1 MNKSKEFLQDNSLAE
16 IKLIFRTL
24 ELMQNSSKQNSS
36 KQNSSN
42 KNDFDL
48 NRIYENSMRFSFQQL
63 ASYLSSLSD
72 ATSDNELVRLSGFL
86 NADGASFD
94 LAGLEPQLTSLQK
107 YLLATLL

>member
-1 MNKSKEFLQDNSLAE
+1 MNKSKEFLQDKSLAE

-36 KQNSSN
+36 N
-42 KNDFDL
+42 KNDFEL
-48 NRIYENSMRFSFQQL
+48 NRIYENSMRFTFKQL
-63 ASYLSSLSD
+63 ASYLSSLSEV
-72 ATSDNELVRLSGFL
+72 TSDKELIRLSGFL
-86 NADGASFD
+86 NADGTSFD

>member
-1 MNKSKEFLQDNSLAE
+1 MNKSKEFLQDKSLAE
-16 IKLIFRTL
+16 IKLIFKAL
-24 ELMQNSSKQNSS
+24 DLMQNSSRLNI
-36 KQNSSN
+36 SN

-72 ATSDNELVRLSGFL
+72 VTSDNELIRLSGFL
-86 NADGASFD
+86 NADGTSFD
-94 LAGLEPQLTSLQK
+94 LADLEPRLTSLQK

>member
-1 MNKSKEFLQDNSLAE
+1 MNKSKEFLQDKSLAE
-16 IKLIFRTL
+16 IKLIFKAL
-24 ELMQNSSKQNSS
+24 DLMQNSSKLNI
-36 KQNSSN
+36 SN

-72 ATSDNELVRLSGFL
+72 VTSDNELIRLSGFL
-86 NADGASFD
+86 NADGTSFD
-94 LAGLEPQLTSLQK
+94 LADLEPRLTSLQI

>member
-1 MNKSKEFLQDNSLAE
+1 MNKSKEFLQDKSLAE

-24 ELMQNSSKQNSS
+24 ELMQNI
-36 KQNSSN
+36 SN

-63 ASYLSSLSD
+63 ASYLSSLS
-72 ATSDNELVRLSGFL
+72 AVTSDNELIRLSGFL
-86 NADGASFD
+86 NADGTSFD
-94 LAGLEPQLTSLQK
+94 LAGLEPRLTSLQK